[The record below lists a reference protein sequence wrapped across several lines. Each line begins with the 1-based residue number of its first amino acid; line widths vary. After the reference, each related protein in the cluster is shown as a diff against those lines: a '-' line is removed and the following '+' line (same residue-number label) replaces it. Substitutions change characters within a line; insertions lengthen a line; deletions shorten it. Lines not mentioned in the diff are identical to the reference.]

1 MHFAVLGPLEV
12 VEDGRSL
19 ALGGRKQRAVLA
31 MLLLQTNRPVS
42 KARLIEGVWGDVPPA
57 SATETLDTYISR
69 LRRLLGQERLAR
81 GPAGYV
87 LRVGRG
93 ELDLAAFDELVAS
106 AERLLSEDPAASAA
120 SFAQALGLWRGAALA
135 DLRSEPFATG
145 VVDRLDERRLM
156 ALERW
161 AEADLAVGLGPE
173 LVLDLER
180 LVGDHP
186 TRERMVT
193 HLMVALYRAGRQ
205 SDALA
210 AMQSCRRHLARELGL
225 EPGPE
230 LRRLEQRILEHDPTL
245 APSPRPLGQ
254 AAELEPPSPSP
265 PLAMKGLPPEGD
277 LALALAP
284 RAAGPGGAERR
295 GRAPVKW
302 AVPAAVG
309 CAAAVVATFV
319 AIIVPKPAPA
329 VAVDA
334 NLLEAIG
341 VRPVDA
347 KDRVLLPA
355 QPSAV
360 AVAGGSV
367 WVASPDG
374 GAVFQVDPAEDAV
387 IDRIA
392 VDGEPGSIVSG
403 GNAVFVASTL
413 GATVERID
421 PGTSTVTWASQLAE
435 TGPVAMAYGDGGL
448 WVADSTDLDLLE
460 LGPTSG
466 SILHTFSLDVHPTT
480 VALADG
486 LVWVAAYSA
495 GALEAIDPS
504 TGQDVGT
511 VSVGNGPSAVS
522 FGGGYLWVA
531 NNLDSTV
538 SVVDP
543 ATFTV
548 VSTIAV
554 GSGPAG
560 LVASHGSIWVANQ
573 YSGTVSRVSLKRLAV
588 VGTFD
593 VGDNPVAL
601 GSGLGGVW
609 VAASAP
615 AGGDRGGTLVLVS
628 TQGFNTVD
636 PAMYSGMEAGSF
648 SRLAY
653 DTLVTYEAA
662 TGPDG
667 LRLVPDLALQ
677 IPAPTDGGRTYSFR
691 LRPGIRYSNGALV
704 KASDFRYALERLFAL
719 GSPGAS
725 FYSGLVGAGACQA
738 HPARCDLSQ
747 GVVTNDAYVLVVFH
761 LSVPDPDFIEKL
773 TPFAYAAPVP
783 PGTPQRDIGLTP
795 VPGTGPYRIAR
806 AAAREVVFE
815 RNPYFREWSHAG
827 QPEGNPDE
835 VIWRIFPSEQAVAN
849 EITEG
854 NADYTWDSTPPA
866 ELHTL
871 EIEDPSEV
879 RSDPAFIVEFIP
891 LSTRVPPFNNLLA
904 RRALN
909 YAIDRRK
916 IMEMYGG
923 PTVAT
928 PACQPLL
935 PGLLGYQRYC
945 PYTLHPTPGGA
956 WTAPNLALAKKLVDE
971 SGTKGDL
978 VTVWGSPDQG
988 SIPPEEA
995 AYVTNVLRSLGY
1007 RARLRLISI
1016 GSITQPMHA
1025 KFQISVLGDWNPD
1038 YPAPSGFLP
1047 PFFACN
1053 GSQDNGYYCNHAID
1067 QEMTEATLLQLQSP
1081 AQAAAMWTEVDHQLT
1096 DQAEWVTT
1104 VDLNEVDI
1112 ISSALRNYEFNP
1124 VNGFIAAQ
1132 AVVRA

>member
-1 MHFAVLGPLEV
+1 
-12 VEDGRSL
+12 
-19 ALGGRKQRAVLA
+19 
-31 MLLLQTNRPVS
+31 MLLLAANQPIS
-42 KARLIEGVWGDVPPA
+42 KARLMEGVWGDVPPA
-57 SATETLDTYISR
+57 TAAETLDAYVSR
-69 LRRLLGQERLAR
+69 LRKLLGADRLAR
-81 GPAGYV
+81 SPAGYL

-93 ELDLAAFDELVAS
+93 ELDLAAFDELVSS
-106 AERLLSEDPAASAA
+106 AERVLSEDPAASAA

-135 DLRSEPFATG
+135 DLRSEPFATA
-145 VVDRLDERRLM
+145 VSDRLDERRLA
-156 ALERW
+156 ALERR
-161 AEADLAVGLGPE
+161 AEANLAVGLGQE
-173 LVLDLER
+173 LVLELEH

-186 TRERMVT
+186 TRERLVA

-230 LRRLEQRILEHDPTL
+230 LRRLEQRILEHDGAL
-245 APSPRPLGQ
+245 ATFP
-254 AAELEPPSPSP
+254 P
-265 PLAMKGLPPEGD
+265 PLAVAPG
-277 LALALAP
+277 P
-284 RAAGPGGAERR
+284 RAAGS
-295 GRAPVKW
+295 GRTGRPRHRQVKW
-302 AVPAAVG
+302 AVTGAIASAG
-309 CAAAVVATFV
+309 AVVATVV
-319 AIIVPKPAPA
+319 AIIVPKAAPA
-329 VAVDA
+329 IVVEA
-334 NLLEAIG
+334 NVLEAIG
-341 VRPVDA
+341 ARSGDA
-347 KDRVLLPA
+347 TDRVLLPA
-355 QPSAV
+355 QPGTV
-360 AVAGGSV
+360 AVAGGSL
-367 WVASPDG
+367 WVASPVG
-374 GAVFQVDPAEDAV
+374 GAVFQVDPAEGAV
-387 IDRIA
+387 IDRIPL
-392 VDGEPGSIVSG
+392 DGEPGSIVSG

-421 PGTSTVTWASQLAE
+421 PGTGTVTWASELSE
-435 TGPVAMAYGDGGL
+435 TGPVAMAYGNGGV
-448 WVADSTDLDLLE
+448 WVADSTDEDLLE
-460 LGPTSG
+460 LGAISG
-466 SILHTFSLDVHPTT
+466 SVLRSFSLDEHPTSI
-480 VALADG
+480 ALADG
-486 LVWVAAYSA
+486 LVWVAAFDA
-495 GALEAIDPS
+495 GTVEAIDPS

-511 VSVGNGPSAVS
+511 VSVGNGPSAIS

-538 SVVDP
+538 SAVDP

-554 GSGPAG
+554 GSGPTE
-560 LVASHGSIWVANQ
+560 LVASNGSIWVANQ
-573 YSGTVSRVSLKRLAV
+573 YSGTVSRISPQRLAV

-601 GSGLGGVW
+601 ASGLGEVW
-609 VAASAP
+609 MAASAP
-615 AGGDRGGTLVLVS
+615 AEGDRGGTLVLVS

-636 PAMYSGMEAGSF
+636 PAMYSGMEAASF

-662 TGPDG
+662 PGPDG

-677 IPAPTDGGRTYSFR
+677 VPAPTDGGRTYSFR

-704 KASDFRYALERLFAL
+704 RASDFRYALERLFAL

-725 FYSGLVGAGACQA
+725 FYSGVVGAGACRA
-738 HPARCDLSQ
+738 HPGNCDLSQ
-747 GVVTNDAYVLVVFH
+747 GVVTNDQTGLVVFH
-761 LSVPDPDFIEKL
+761 LSAPDPDFLEKL

-783 PGTPQRDIGLTP
+783 VATPEHDTGLTP
-795 VPGTGPYRIAR
+795 VPGTGPYRIEKATP
-806 AAAREVVFE
+806 REVVFD
-815 RNPYFREWSHAG
+815 RNPYFREWSHAA
-827 QPEGNPDE
+827 QPQGNPGE
-835 VIWRIFPSEQAVAN
+835 IIWRMLPSEQDVAN
-849 EITEG
+849 EVTEG
-854 NADYTWDSTPPA
+854 MADYTWDSIPPA

-871 EIEDPSEV
+871 EVEDPSEV
-879 RSDPAFIVEFIP
+879 RSNPAFIVEFIP

-945 PYTLHPTPGGA
+945 PYTLHPTPDGA
-956 WTAPNLALAKKLVDE
+956 WTAPDLALAKQLVDE
-971 SGTKGDL
+971 SGTKGDM

-995 AYVTNVLRSLGY
+995 AYVTNVLRALGY
-1007 RARLRLISI
+1007 RTRLRLISI

-1025 KFQISVLGDWNPD
+1025 RFQISVLGDWNPD

-1047 PFFACN
+1047 PFFGCN
-1053 GSQDNGYYCNHAID
+1053 GSQDNGYYCNPAID
-1067 QEMTEATLLQLQSP
+1067 REMTEATLFELQSP
-1081 AQAAAMWTEVDHQLT
+1081 AQAAAMWTKVDHQLT

-1112 ISSALRNYEFNP
+1112 ISSGLRNYEFNP
-1124 VNGFIAAQ
+1124 VNGFIADQ
-1132 AVVRA
+1132 AVVRG